1 MSYSYTERIIPYLCA
16 TFQSS
21 TLQTQCV
28 DFLHS
33 MNSIKSNKKVFG
45 TICGIL
51 AAVFYGTNPLG
62 ALKLYEQGMTTSSVL
77 FCRFGMAWIIVSII
91 LIFKKENL
99 KVSKREFITLTALGL
114 LFIAS
119 SMTLYSSFKYIA
131 AGVASTLLFTYPI
144 MTAVIMAL
152 LFKEKITFKTIAA
165 IVLSL
170 VGVILLYW
178 SDEGGTLNLTGVIL
192 VLVSALTYAIY
203 IIVVNRC
210 PLEMSSFKI
219 NFYVIGYCTL
229 GMAVFALLSGNP
241 IQIPQNAT
249 SWFYALWLAIVPATL
264 SLVLMVYASKYV
276 GATPTAILGALEP
289 LTAVLIGIFVFSE
302 SFGLNLA
309 IGIALILSAVV
320 ITAYSPKLTSKAPSD
335 KS

>member
-1 MSYSYTERIIPYLCA
+1 
-16 TFQSS
+16 
-21 TLQTQCV
+21 
-28 DFLHS
+28 
-33 MNSIKSNKKVFG
+33 MNNIKSNKKVFG

-91 LIFKKENL
+91 LLFKKESL
-99 KVSKREFITLTALGL
+99 KVNKREFITLTALGL

-152 LFKEKITFKTIAA
+152 LFKERITFKTVAA

-178 SDEGGTLNLTGVIL
+178 SDDGGTLNLTGVIL

-229 GMAVFALLSGNP
+229 GMAVFALLSGNQ

-249 SWFYALWLAIVPATL
+249 SWFYAVWLAVVPATL

-289 LTAVLIGIFVFSE
+289 LTAVLIGIFIFNE
-302 SFGLNLA
+302 SFGLHLA

-320 ITAYSPKLTSKAPSD
+320 ITAYSPKSTSKAPSD